1 MARNEILF
9 NAIVSGDKDS
19 ATAAVMEAVN
29 AGQDIEELLN
39 ESMVPAMEEIGDRF
53 SRNEAF
59 IPEMLMAARAMQTGL
74 KIIEPML
81 NETGYKP
88 LGKVCIGTVKGD
100 LHDIGKNL
108 VAVMLK
114 GAGYE
119 VIDLGVDCDVE
130 SYLKAVREGA
140 EAVLMS
146 SLLTTTMS
154 YMETVVKRLGE
165 FPGIKVIIGGAPVTK
180 DYADSIGAHGYAED
194 AGGAVKTVGTCL
206 GRG

>member
-1 MARNEILF
+1 MARNESLF
-9 NAIVSGDKDS
+9 NAIIAGDRDGS
-19 ATAAVMEAVN
+19 RAAVQEAVDGKRN
-29 AGQDIEELLN
+29 LEELLN

-53 SRNEAF
+53 SKNEAF
-59 IPEMLMAARAMQTGL
+59 IPEMLMAARAMQAGL
-74 KIIEPML
+74 ALMEPIL
-81 NETGYKP
+81 NEKGHKP
-88 LGKVCIGTVKGD
+88 LSKVCIGTVKGD

-108 VAVMLK
+108 VSIMLK

-119 VIDLGVDCDVE
+119 VIDLGVDCDAE

-154 YMETVVKRLGE
+154 YMKTVVERLGE
-165 FPGIKVIIGGAPVTK
+165 FPGIKVIVGGAPVTK
-180 DYADSIGAHGYAED
+180 EYADSIGAHGYAED
-194 AGGAVKTVGTCL
+194 AGGAVKAVSTCL

>member
-1 MARNEILF
+1 MARNERLF
-9 NAIVSGDKDS
+9 NAIVSGDRDG
-19 ATAAVMEAVN
+19 AAEAVRE
-29 AGQDIEELLN
+29 AVGAKQDLEDLLK
-39 ESMVPAMEEIGDRF
+39 ESMVPAMREIGDRF

-59 IPEMLMAARAMQTGL
+59 IPEMLMAARAMQAGL
-74 KIIEPML
+74 ALIEPL
-81 NETGYKP
+81 LKEKGHKP

-130 SYLKAVREGA
+130 SYLTAVREGA

-146 SLLTTTMS
+146 SLLTTTMG
-154 YMETVVKRLGE
+154 YMETVIQRLGE
-165 FPGIKVIIGGAPVTK
+165 FPGTRVIVGGAPVTRE
-180 DYADSIGAHGYAED
+180 YAVSIGAHGYAED
-194 AGGAVKTVGTCL
+194 AGDAVKVVGTCL
-206 GRG
+206 GRD